1 MGISWYI
8 NFPLSLRR
16 LVIKIARAIVKG
28 GTLNMYEKILSAYV
42 TNLGKYTEGEL
53 IGKWLDFPTTEEK
66 IQEVLQE
73 IGIDG
78 IRYNIVNI
86 KITNNVN
93 L

>member
-1 MGISWYI
+1 M
-8 NFPLSLRR
+8 
-16 LVIKIARAIVKG
+16 KG